1 MPTLLLIEDDAES
14 RRATGALFGGDWRV
28 IEAGDGDEGIQLAL
42 QHRPDV
48 VLCDLL
54 MPKVTG
60 FQVCRAVRQQVR
72 QAKII
77 VFSGR
82 DYGVDR
88 QSALDAGA
96 DDYLIK
102 PITHDQLMEAI
113 DRVLPKSSQ
122 TSRERVAQPQFFT
135 PATRVKFWGV
145 RGSIPVPGSGTVRYG
160 GNTTCVE
167 LRADGEIIILDAG
180 SGIRPLGV
188 ALEKEFGK
196 QPMRLTLLITHSHWD
211 HIQGLPFF
219 SPAYQPKNEMRI
231 LGYEGARAGLASILA
246 GQMETPYFPINLS
259 DMPGHISIEEL
270 RDLEFNIG
278 KVRVQAKFLNHP
290 GVCVGYRLFTS
301 SGSIAFL
308 PDNEPYEMLKMKQAE
323 RDGADRDKAR
333 EFATAERQKLVE
345 FLRDTDLLMLDT
357 QYSDDEYEQH
367 VGWGHGSLSSVV
379 SLALDANVRK
389 LTLFH
394 HDPNHDDAAID
405 EMLEAA
411 RTLVV
416 ESGKAVEV
424 EAAREGAEIW
434 IGSR

>member
-1 MPTLLLIEDDAES
+1 
-14 RRATGALFGGDWRV
+14 
-28 IEAGDGDEGIQLAL
+28 
-42 QHRPDV
+42 
-48 VLCDLL
+48 
-54 MPKVTG
+54 
-60 FQVCRAVRQQVR
+60 
-72 QAKII
+72 
-77 VFSGR
+77 
-82 DYGVDR
+82 
-88 QSALDAGA
+88 
-96 DDYLIK
+96 
-102 PITHDQLMEAI
+102 
-113 DRVLPKSSQ
+113 
-122 TSRERVAQPQFFT
+122 
-135 PATRVKFWGV
+135 
-145 RGSIPVPGSGTVRYG
+145 
-160 GNTTCVE
+160 
-167 LRADGEIIILDAG
+167 
-180 SGIRPLGV
+180 
-188 ALEKEFGK
+188 
-196 QPMRLTLLITHSHWD
+196 
-211 HIQGLPFF
+211 
-219 SPAYQPKNEMRI
+219 
-231 LGYEGARAGLASILA
+231 
-246 GQMETPYFPINLS
+246 
-259 DMPGHISIEEL
+259 MPGHISIEEL